1 MTTRPLLAIEG
12 KGTGYKT
19 CRPMGAL
26 EPLGPASCRGQGYV
40 RRYPRRP
47 SELSHPRSVLDRGYR
62 AENGRNASTFPP
74 VRLAQALL
82 TYYIVEGPFKEL
94 HSLETVQRRWL

>member
-1 MTTRPLLAIEG
+1 MKWAGQLEKCVAATRPLPAIEG

-40 RRYPRRP
+40 RRYPCRP
-47 SELSHPRSVLDRGYR
+47 SELPR
-62 AENGRNASTFPP
+62 P
-74 VRLAQALL
+74 
-82 TYYIVEGPFKEL
+82 
-94 HSLETVQRRWL
+94 